1 MSMRLQT
8 SHLCY
13 SYMPNKTVLH
23 DVNLKLDDGEKLF
36 LLGPNGSGKTTL
48 FSCLAGILEPD
59 QGEIILNGRGLGTY
73 KAAEKAQIIGVIPQ
87 GHNPAFPYTVME
99 MVMMGRAPYLRWLDL
114 PSKDDQAIVEMV
126 LEQLGL
132 FDLKDQPYTE
142 ISGGEQQLSL
152 IARGLAQK
160 CQILLMD
167 EPTAHLDLSNQH
179 KIMEIVDQLS
189 QSGISF
195 LISSHQPNEALH
207 YADSV
212 MVMNQGWVIENGPPE
227 DIVTEMM
234 ISTVFGISTEVL
246 YSREG
251 HQMPRAVVPRRPV
264 QVRPSSLVQNNGF
277 LNEILLLSKKKSQLL
292 LLTGL
297 KGIGKTTWCL
307 KLMQIAEKQAIA
319 VEGIVSPGSYSGG
332 KKTGIEILDIQTGEK
347 RLFADLNLG
356 KTQGISTPRW
366 SFDPES
372 IVWANEILKMRLESE
387 ILIIDELGPLE
398 LLRGEGFVAGLSR
411 IDSGEFQLAIVVVRP
426 SLLPKALQRWPDA
439 QVIRGVLE

>member
-1 MSMRLQT
+1 VNMRLQA

-13 SYMPNKTVLH
+13 SYTPNKTVLH
-23 DVNLKLDDGEKLF
+23 DITLKLDEGEKLF
-36 LLGPNGSGKTTL
+36 VLGPNGSGKTTL
-48 FSCLAGILEPD
+48 LSCLAGILQPD
-59 QGEIILNGRGLGTY
+59 QGEIKLNDRGLRTY

-87 GHNPAFPYTVME
+87 GHSPAFPYTVFE

-114 PSKDDQAIVEMV
+114 PSKDDQNIVETV
-126 LEQLGL
+126 LDQLGL

-142 ISGGEQQLSL
+142 ISGGEQQLTL

-179 KIMEIVDQLS
+179 KIMEIIDQLS

-195 LISSHQPNEALH
+195 VISSHQPNEALH

-212 MVMNQGWVIENGPPE
+212 MVMNQGWVIENGPPQ

-246 YSREG
+246 YSKEG
-251 HQMPRAVVPRRPV
+251 QRLPRAVVPRRPV
-264 QVRPSSLVQNNGF
+264 QVRPGSLIDPDGF
-277 LNEILLLSKKKSQLL
+277 LNEIFAKRHQNPQLL

-297 KGIGKTTWCL
+297 KGIGKTAWCL
-307 KLMQIAEKQAIA
+307 KLMQIAKKQGIEM
-319 VEGIVSPGSYSGG
+319 EGIVSPGVYSGNM
-332 KKTGIEILDIQTGEK
+332 KTGIEIMDVRSGEK
-347 RLFADLNLG
+347 RLFAKLNLG
-356 KTQGISTPRW
+356 KTQDLSTPRW
-366 SFDPES
+366 SFNPDS
-372 IVWANEILKMRLESE
+372 IAWANDVLKKRSASE
-387 ILIIDELGPLE
+387 LLIIDELGPLE
-398 LLRGEGFVAGLSR
+398 LLRDEGFVEGISR
-411 IDSGEFQLAIVVVRP
+411 IDSREFHMAIVVVRP
-426 SLLPKALQRWPDA
+426 SLVPKALQRWPDA